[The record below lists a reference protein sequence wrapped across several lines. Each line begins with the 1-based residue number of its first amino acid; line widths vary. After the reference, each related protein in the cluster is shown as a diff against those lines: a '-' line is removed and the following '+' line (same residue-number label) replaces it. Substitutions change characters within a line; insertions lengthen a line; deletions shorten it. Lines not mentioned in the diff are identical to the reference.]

1 MLSTS
6 DILDAYRA
14 DLSNAGKPRFS
25 ERDGEWLAFGT
36 MLQRAVGLP
45 AADRAVYLQGAGKVF
60 AEPTDTE
67 GLRDALARLARDG
80 SCPTALCT
88 AVTLVASEIED
99 AGAFALATAMLDL
112 TRVLAGVAEFR
123 LQGRLLAHQARI
135 LRKIGETDLAHDLFD
150 DVAEIGA
157 THGDQEL
164 IARAHLGK
172 AVLARVR
179 GNYPEARREFLAVLE
194 LAGSSGVMRDLYVH
208 AHHGLLVVSAIARDF
223 DAALRHGAAAV
234 AGAAGE
240 QQRVELLQ
248 NLASVCVDVGQFRSG
263 LHGYLHV
270 LAAARSQRVR
280 LGAFGGAA
288 LAAARLGDAL
298 MVNALVEVAA
308 PMLSHPGPE
317 FELADMTR
325 EFAEAYAWLND
336 VERWRRYRDEA
347 LDRATRGGFFE
358 IVHRIEAMAPP
369 QRTPQTPGAPKIAL
383 ARDALDVAARLASGD
398 SRELLAAAVSRY
410 L

>member
-1 MLSTS
+1 
-6 DILDAYRA
+6 
-14 DLSNAGKPRFS
+14 
-25 ERDGEWLAFGT
+25 
-36 MLQRAVGLP
+36 
-45 AADRAVYLQGAGKVF
+45 
-60 AEPTDTE
+60 
-67 GLRDALARLARDG
+67 
-80 SCPTALCT
+80 
-88 AVTLVASEIED
+88 
-99 AGAFALATAMLDL
+99 
-112 TRVLAGVAEFR
+112 
-123 LQGRLLAHQARI
+123 
-135 LRKIGETDLAHDLFD
+135 
-150 DVAEIGA
+150 
-157 THGDQEL
+157 
-164 IARAHLGK
+164 
-172 AVLARVR
+172 
-179 GNYPEARREFLAVLE
+179 
-194 LAGSSGVMRDLYVH
+194 
-208 AHHGLLVVSAIARDF
+208 
-223 DAALRHGAAAV
+223 
-234 AGAAGE
+234 
-240 QQRVELLQ
+240 
-248 NLASVCVDVGQFRSG
+248 VGQFRSG

-369 QRTPQTPGAPKIAL
+369 QRIPQTPGAPKIAL